1 MSQNTIR
8 ILLLLC
14 STLHCTTEK
23 KLRSLDP
30 IHCIILQTLRKQS
43 ILTHLYNRV
52 FFPNHTHQ
60 TYKEIQI
67 KKHVN
72 SKPKVP
78 SNTVFHISRFW
89 TMDIHSKRERLSL

>member
-1 MSQNTIR
+1 M
-8 ILLLLC
+8 C

-23 KLRSLDP
+23 KIKIARPDSLHNFIDTAKT
-30 IHCIILQTLRKQS
+30 INFDSFVYIQIN
-43 ILTHLYNRV
+43 NRV

-89 TMDIHSKRERLSL
+89 TMDIHSKRVRLSL